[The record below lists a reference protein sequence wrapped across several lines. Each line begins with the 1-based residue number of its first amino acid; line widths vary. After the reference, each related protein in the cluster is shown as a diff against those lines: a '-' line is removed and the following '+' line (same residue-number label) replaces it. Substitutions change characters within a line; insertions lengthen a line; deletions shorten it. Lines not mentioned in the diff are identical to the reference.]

1 MGCFNWSNFCWARH
15 FYWSDPAPRS
25 QKLVHWL
32 KGGKWVFCYSRC
44 AAEPPSNCH
53 GLAKS
58 QARQTVRSVE
68 RSLDPRAI
76 DHERASPVDH
86 DTPRTSTSPAKN
98 THACEH
104 ACAKKLLLAMTGGP
118 SACPP
123 SQFCSISN
131 NGENSANEAKHE
143 LPWKPT
149 SCECRPVCMRSI
161 GNGSPQSSQK
171 PKRSNHTA

>member
-1 MGCFNWSNFCWARH
+1 MRQKTPTGYDGGPVCMPPVSILLHQQQSSLRLDQASSLHLDSLAILRDAAKPTRHWFCSTTCKVEGHERWWCFNWSNFCWARH

-76 DHERASPVDH
+76 DHERASPVDR
-86 DTPRTSTSPAKN
+86 DTRHVSTAPARK
-98 THACEH
+98 HA
-104 ACAKKLLLAMTGGP
+104 
-118 SACPP
+118 
-123 SQFCSISN
+123 
-131 NGENSANEAKHE
+131 
-143 LPWKPT
+143 
-149 SCECRPVCMRSI
+149 RV
-161 GNGSPQSSQK
+161 
-171 PKRSNHTA
+171 